1 MSNESTISNN
11 LSSPFNSEPINIEEL
26 KLNGK
31 IFRENA
37 GASII
42 DIGDGIGLIEFH
54 TKANALNDDISE
66 MIMVACNEGARR
78 FDALVVGNRGK
89 HFSAGANLALVLSS
103 AKAGKWADLEHTIR
117 ALQNANMTLKYGP
130 LPVVAAPFSNALGGG
145 CEVCLHSA
153 RVVAAGETHLGLVET
168 GVGLIPAG
176 GGTKELCLRA
186 QDRALKMGLTD
197 PLPALMTV
205 LENITHARVSQSGSE
220 AKQLFLKETDTVVYA
235 QEPPIEIAKRVALG
249 LVRDQYRNG
258 AAKSDIPLIGANG
271 ISVFQS
277 QIDDIHQAKLI
288 SDHDAV
294 IAMHVATI
302 LCGGNQPAG
311 RATEQHFLDLE
322 RDAFLSL
329 LGTEKT
335 QERIDFL
342 LTNNKLLRN

>member
-1 MSNESTISNN
+1 MSNESIISDD
-11 LSSPFNSEPINIEEL
+11 LTSSFDPELINIEEL
-26 KLNGK
+26 KLSGK
-31 IFRENA
+31 TFRENA
-37 GASII
+37 SASII
-42 DIGDGIGLIEFH
+42 DIGDRIGMIEFH
-54 TKANALNDDISE
+54 TKANALNDEISE
-66 MIMVACNEGARR
+66 MIMVACNEGARH

-89 HFSAGANLALVLSS
+89 HFSAGANLALVLSA
-103 AKAGKWADLEHTIR
+103 AKAGRWADLEHTIR
-117 ALQNANMTLKYGP
+117 ALQDVNMTLKYGP

-153 RVVAAGETHLGLVET
+153 KVVAAEETHLGLVET

-176 GGTKELCLRA
+176 GGTKELGLRA
-186 QDRALKMGLTD
+186 QDLAVKMGLAE
-197 PLPALMTV
+197 PLLNLKTV
-205 LENITHARVSQSGSE
+205 LENITNARVSQSGLE
-220 AKQLFLKETDTVVYA
+220 AKQLFLKDTDTVVNA
-235 QEPPIEIAKRVALG
+235 QGPPIEIAKQAALS
-249 LVRDQYRNG
+249 LVHDGYRNG
-258 AAKSDIPLIGANG
+258 TARSDIPLIGTSG
-271 ISVFQS
+271 ISAFQS

-311 RATEQHFLDLE
+311 TATEQHFLDLE
-322 RDAFLSL
+322 REAFLSL

>member
-1 MSNESTISNN
+1 MSSESTISND
-11 LSSPFNSEPINIEEL
+11 LRSSSNPELINIEEL
-26 KLNGK
+26 KLSGK

-54 TKANALNDDISE
+54 TKANALNDDVCE
-66 MIMVACNEGARR
+66 MIMAACNQGARR

-89 HFSAGANLALVLSS
+89 HFSAGANLGLVLS
-103 AKAGKWADLEHTIR
+103 AARAGKWADLEDTIR

-145 CEVCLHSA
+145 CEICLHSA
-153 RVVAAGETHLGLVET
+153 RVVVAEETHLGLVET

-176 GGTKELCLRA
+176 GGTKELGLRA
-186 QDRALKMGLTD
+186 QDRAGKMGLTD
-197 PLPALMTV
+197 PLLALKTV
-205 LENITHARVSQSGSE
+205 LENITHARVSQSGIE
-220 AKQLFLKETDTVVYA
+220 AKQLFLNETDTVVNA
-235 QEPPIEIAKRVALG
+235 QGPPIEIAKQVALD

-258 AAKSDIPLIGANG
+258 TARSNIPLIGANG
-271 ISVFQS
+271 ISAFQS
-277 QIDDIHQAKLI
+277 QIDDIHRAKLI

-294 IAMHVATI
+294 IAMHVATV

-311 RATEQHFLDLE
+311 TATEQHFMDLE
-322 RDAFLSL
+322 REAFLSL

-342 LTNNKLLRN
+342 LTNNKILRN